1 MRDSTKGG
9 FDVPKKRLLDCMAE
23 ASMRL
28 MLLVLTLIAI
38 VLNLLLE
45 ILGRHS
51 ISEGFIYLFTHPIL
65 FLYNSLIILFTLSL
79 CLIVKKRLILLL
91 IISGV
96 WLGLGVA
103 NFILLISRSSPL
115 SAIDFLIAPDALGLV
130 TIYLSAI
137 QIIGIVLFILA
148 FIALIVFLYIRCP
161 KSRIIYHKSI
171 AVVAVIGI
179 AVFSATVFATETHAI
194 DIDDGE
200 LADIYDNYGFAYCFT
215 RSLMSH
221 GVEKPEDYD
230 HEALGELLESLAP
243 DDTDETDIP
252 ADSETAPPDSEADVS
267 GEPSEPEE
275 ILPNIIYIQLESFM
289 DVNYLKGLEFSENPI
304 PTFTKLKAEGVSGL
318 LSVKNV
324 GGGTA
329 NTEFEILT
337 GMNLDHFGFGEYPY
351 TTILKSRACESIAY
365 NLKRLG
371 YGTHAL
377 HNHTATF
384 YDRNVAYANLGF
396 DSFTPVEMMTDVR
409 YNQLGWECDDVLTGE
424 ILSALD
430 STDGPD
436 YVFGVTVQGHGK
448 YPSEPLD
455 EDELV
460 MSGYNLKNAFEDDI
474 VKVYGISD
482 PQLLSE
488 YTYYV
493 NQLRETDEFI
503 SDLLDALTER
513 GEPCVVVLYGDHLP
527 ALALDEDDLSEGN
540 LYQTEYV
547 IWTNTELV
555 GLDSDIA
562 AADSENIAD
571 SQNPAESE
579 NTPSTGDDNTDADN
593 NVAADSETDMYTGV
607 NQYDLDLEAYML
619 SAYVQLLCGFSEGDI
634 TRLHQSELESGTS
647 MDEELRM
654 LEYAQLYD
662 DFEQPVFETTDMVF
676 GTRPVIVNDWNL
688 SGNTLYITGEGFNKY
703 SRVKLGVLFKPT
715 VYVDEH
721 TLKVE
726 NIYFYDG
733 TPEVVQCADDGTE
746 LATAVFIPETE

>member
-1 MRDSTKGG
+1 MRIPPKGG
-9 FDVPKKRLLDCMAE
+9 FEVPKTGLLDRMAA

-28 MLLVLTLIAI
+28 MLLVLTLLAVI
-38 VLNLLLE
+38 LNLLLE

-51 ISEGFIYLFTHPIL
+51 ISEGFGYLVEHPIL
-65 FLYNSLIILFTLSL
+65 FLYNALIILFTLSL
-79 CLIVKKRLILLL
+79 CLVVKKRLILLL

-96 WLGLGVA
+96 WVGLGVA

-130 TIYLSAI
+130 TIYLSVV
-137 QIIGIVLFILA
+137 QIVGIVLLIAA

-161 KSRIIYHKSI
+161 KSRIIYHRSI
-171 AVVAVIGI
+171 GAVALIGVTVL
-179 AVFSATVFATETHAI
+179 AATILATKTHAI
-194 DIDDGE
+194 ETSDGE

-215 RSLMSH
+215 RSLVSH
-221 GVEKPEDYD
+221 GVAKPDDYD
-230 HEALGELLESLAP
+230 HEVLGELLESLAP
-243 DDTDETDIP
+243 DETHTPIV
-252 ADSETAPPDSEADVS
+252 SETAPPDSEPLPPDTAT
-267 GEPSEPEE
+267 G
-275 ILPNIIYIQLESFM
+275 LYGQRPNIIYIQLESFM
-289 DVNYLKGLEFSENPI
+289 DVKYLKGLEFSEDPV
-304 PTFTKLKAEGVSGL
+304 PTFTRLKNEGVSGF

-329 NTEFEILT
+329 NTEFEVLT

-460 MSGYNLKNAFEDDI
+460 ASGYSLRGSYDGDI
-474 VKVYGISD
+474 VKVYGIDD
-482 PQLLSE
+482 PELLSE

-503 SDLLDALTER
+503 AELLDALTER
-513 GEPCVVVLYGDHLP
+513 AEPCVVVLYGDHLP
-527 ALALDEDDLSEGN
+527 ALALEEDDLSEGN

-547 IWTNTELV
+547 IWTNTELT
-555 GLDSDIA
+555 GLSGSDIL
-562 AADSENIAD
+562 AADSESVAD
-571 SQNPAESE
+571 TEADNANSE
-579 NTPSTGDDNTDADN
+579 N
-593 NVAADSETDMYTGV
+593 NVGSDSDIDMYTDV

-619 SAYVQLLCGFSEGDI
+619 SAYVQQLCGYSEGDI
-634 TRLHQSELESGTS
+634 TRLHQSELESGS
-647 MDEELRM
+647 VMDDELRM

-662 DFEQPVFETTDMVF
+662 NFNEPAFEKTDMVF
-676 GTRPVIVNDWNL
+676 GTRPVTISSWSL
-688 SGNTLYITGEGFNKY
+688 SGNTLYITGKGFNEY
-703 SRVKLGVLFKPT
+703 SRVKLGGLFKPT

-726 NIYFYDG
+726 NIYFWDG

-746 LATAVFIPETE
+746 LAAAVFITKK